1 MYLGLRV
8 HSPFAAQIGHAFIL
22 SGFDALLDT
31 SAPSSGRAA
40 ADSAAGVHFLQLFGH
55 AAVMYRSLRAHSPRL
70 AQCVQSATVS
80 THRSAAVRTA
90 ALSEE
95 ERVKAQE
102 AHALWL
108 AKQLKGA
115 RAGDWV
121 EANLGMD
128 HQVGHQQSAGE
139 ELAAQEHR
147 ALQLARKL
155 KTRRDAEGNTGAIVQ
170 FLGLD
175 CDTAERVLRV

>member
-1 MYLGLRV
+1 PAG
-8 HSPFAAQIGHAFIL
+8 
-22 SGFDALLDT
+22 
-31 SAPSSGRAA
+31 
-40 ADSAAGVHFLQLFGH
+40 AGVGIEQE
-55 AAVMYRSLRAHSPRL
+55 APEAE
-70 AQCVQSATVS
+70 ATGSDAVS
-80 THRSAAVRTA
+80 TPDVLARLQVALQTAAVRTA

-175 CDTAERVLRV
+175 CDTADRVLRV